1 METHL
6 STDALLRS
14 VFDTVPYGILV
25 FQTIRNQ
32 HTNEPTDLRLT
43 MVNAHGAREMGSI
56 PAVVTGKLYSELF
69 CTIQD
74 VERYQKTLAVVK
86 TGMPFRYEIKQV
98 STRDGELHWYDVFVQ
113 KLDDGVVMTVMDM
126 SGRKRAELN
135 ASRQTA
141 LLQNV
146 VDQSPAGVVLTEP
159 IYNASGHIVDFR
171 YQLTNK
177 LNAEL
182 TGYTIE
188 QMVGQPISALFP
200 GWQQLSLFE
209 SMVSVLQTGE
219 PRQYTEEY
227 NNYGVKGW
235 FEYYFVKME
244 DAVLLMFLDVTRLK
258 TAQVAQ
264 QQQADLLQNV
274 VRNSPTGIVL
284 YEAVRD
290 AETGHI
296 IDFIHALSN
305 PTNDNVTGRPNGG
318 VVGLQ
323 VLEYYPTNRT
333 NGHFDILIEVVET
346 GQPQRQ
352 LLDYRAH
359 GINGWYDAQ
368 YVKQGDGVLFTYLDV
383 TESQLYRSQLEMAN
397 RELKRSNDNLQQ
409 FAYVASHDLQ
419 EPLRKIQSFGNLLQI
434 QAGAGLGETA
444 RDYITRMQQS
454 AERMSLL
461 IKDLLSYSR
470 LSVQPDQHEPVSL
483 AELISDIFDDLGI
496 VIEQTQATVSAGDL
510 PVVLGNQ
517 LQLYQLFQNLV
528 SNALK
533 FSSIDR
539 TDASAPTVSI
549 TARKLSGPALLEPGI
564 PLELSTGSVDQCF
577 QEISIQD
584 NGIGFDEK
592 YLDRIFQVFQR
603 LHGKSQFAGSGVG
616 LAICKKVVE
625 NHGGAITATS
635 QLGKGATFRVYL
647 PG

>member
-1 METHL
+1 
-6 STDALLRS
+6 
-14 VFDTVPYGILV
+14 
-25 FQTIRNQ
+25 
-32 HTNEPTDLRLT
+32 
-43 MVNAHGAREMGSI
+43 MGSI